1 MSLEGEPQE
10 RRGETRAVKTYPLNS
25 RRLMARIV
33 HRIAAALELPKAPL
47 SDARQ
52 MVEGSLGEGR
62 EPWSVQVDIVESE
75 SGSII
80 RLRDADGVFL
90 EVTPDEEEARDDGT
104 ASPGGAEQ
112 SEVEP
117 EVAAGDRDGSPG
129 GKDVTSSSLAE
140 ETLKAARERVAE
152 LEAATQDNRDLAHE
166 VRVLRERLKE
176 ESDKL
181 ANEL

>member
-25 RRLMARIV
+25 RRLTARIV

-90 EVTPDEEEARDDGT
+90 EVPQWCRKMF
-104 ASPGGAEQ
+104 SFMGAPKYQ
-112 SEVEP
+112 LHINYCILH
-117 EVAAGDRDGSPG
+117 RI
-129 GKDVTSSSLAE
+129 L
-140 ETLKAARERVAE
+140 
-152 LEAATQDNRDLAHE
+152 N
-166 VRVLRERLKE
+166 
-176 ESDKL
+176 
-181 ANEL
+181 